1 MPYPPATVNVN
12 AADPSVH
19 PDPINVK
26 RIDLDEGVIWTI
38 PNKTHAFTYVTFDQ
52 YADNFHSIV
61 IAENDAG
68 QSTLQIDDTI
78 ENLGEIKYTL
88 YYIEKSHPMDVL
100 IIDPKIKNQ

>member
-1 MPYPPATVNVN
+1 MAYRRATVNVN
-12 AADPSVH
+12 AANPSVN

-26 RIDLDEGVIWTI
+26 RADLDEGVLWTI
-38 PNKTHAFTYVTFDQ
+38 PNKTHVFTYVNFDQ
-52 YADNFHSIV
+52 HADNFHSIV
-61 IAENDAG
+61 IAENNAG

-100 IIDPKIKNQ
+100 IIDPRIMNQ